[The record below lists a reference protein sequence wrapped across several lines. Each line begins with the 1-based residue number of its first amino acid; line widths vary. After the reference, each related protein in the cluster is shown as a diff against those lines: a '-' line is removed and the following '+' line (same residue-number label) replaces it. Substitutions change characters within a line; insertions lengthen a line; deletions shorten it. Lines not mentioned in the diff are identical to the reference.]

1 VAAAAPDVEN
11 RLARRDA
18 RLEDARQVR
27 VEVAAVVPGALDAL
41 MVVFVEAPDLAHE
54 RFFTL
59 GHGVGRSCL

>member
-18 RLEDARQVR
+18 RLEDARQVP

-41 MVVFVEAPDLAHE
+41 MVVFVEAPDLADE
-54 RFFTL
+54 RFF
-59 GHGVGRSCL
+59 GHGVGRSRL